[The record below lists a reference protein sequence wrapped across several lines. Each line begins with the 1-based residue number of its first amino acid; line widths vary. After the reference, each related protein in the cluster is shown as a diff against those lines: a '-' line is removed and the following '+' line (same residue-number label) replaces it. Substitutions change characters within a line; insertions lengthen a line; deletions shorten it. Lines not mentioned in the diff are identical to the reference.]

1 MFRILSITVQTS
13 IILILVLAV
22 FNNSFIISFE
32 IKDFIYSVSST
43 YIFIPLLIFF
53 VLIFLLQT
61 FYFKTKFSFS
71 KFIAIKKLQNKEKG
85 YNAFVSGMIALA
97 NKDYKRAILESKKI
111 SNHLDDNPSLA
122 LLLKSEI
129 FKVEKKY
136 DELSVVYENMSK
148 NKHTENLGYRG
159 MMEQYLRA
167 QDYHHAFIYGERL
180 FNNNPFI
187 EKIYDTLVSI
197 IAKTNNWQQLLIISD
212 RAFSKKIID
221 KKVYEENKSIGFF
234 EIAKIKQLSEIEESL
249 KYMQKALK
257 FRKNFPPYI
266 KLYINLLIQNKNYN
280 LAKKSIKKA
289 WNELPHAEYKESILS
304 LAAHLE
310 IEMSELVKYIAGTS
324 YKNEESIIL
333 MVEAFVE
340 SKKWDDARNQIKYLL
355 DVRPKKEVCL
365 LMAKIEEGDS
375 GDVQKINAWTQRA
388 KDGAANNIW
397 ICTISKKSQ
406 QTWSSVSEAGYFNSL
421 EWRQPI
427 MLDSLEIYE
436 GLKINGN

>member
-13 IILILVLAV
+13 IILILVLVV

-111 SNHLDDNPSLA
+111 SNHLDDNPSLV

-289 WNELPHAEYKESILS
+289 WNELPHAEYKESMLS

-310 IEMSELVKYIAGTS
+310 IEMSELVKYIAGAS

-340 SKKWDDARNQIKYLL
+340 SKKWDDARNQIKDLL

>member
-13 IILILVLAV
+13 IILILVLVV

-340 SKKWDDARNQIKYLL
+340 SKKWDDARNQIKDLL

>member
-136 DELSVVYENMSK
+136 DELSVVYEDMSK

-340 SKKWDDARNQIKYLL
+340 SKKWDDARNQIKDLL

-365 LMAKIEEGDS
+365 LMAKIEEGDF

>member
-136 DELSVVYENMSK
+136 DELSVVYEDMSK

-257 FRKNFPPYI
+257 LRKNFPPYI

-333 MVEAFVE
+333 MVEALIE
-340 SKKWDDARNQIKYLL
+340 SKKWDDARNQIKDLL

>member
-136 DELSVVYENMSK
+136 DKLSLVYEDMSK

-159 MMEQYLRA
+159 MMEQYLRV

-249 KYMQKALK
+249 KYMQKTIKL
-257 FRKNFPPYI
+257 RKNFPPYI

-310 IEMSELVKYIAGTS
+310 IEMLELVEYIAGTS

-333 MVEAFVE
+333 MVEALIE
-340 SKKWDDARNQIKYLL
+340 SKKWDDARNQIKDLL

-375 GDVQKINAWTQRA
+375 RDVQKINAWTQRA

>member
-1 MFRILSITVQTS
+1 MFRILSITIQTS

-136 DELSVVYENMSK
+136 DELSAVYENMSK

-257 FRKNFPPYI
+257 LRKNFPPYI

-310 IEMSELVKYIAGTS
+310 IEMSELVKYIAGNS

-340 SKKWDDARNQIKYLL
+340 SKKWDDARNQIKDLL

-375 GDVQKINAWTQRA
+375 SDVQKINAWTQRA

>member
-1 MFRILSITVQTS
+1 MFKILSITVQTS
-13 IILILVLAV
+13 IILILVLVV

-136 DELSVVYENMSK
+136 DELSVVYEDMSK

-257 FRKNFPPYI
+257 LRKNFPPYI

-310 IEMSELVKYIAGTS
+310 IEMLELVKYIAGTS

-333 MVEAFVE
+333 MVEALIE
-340 SKKWDDARNQIKYLL
+340 SKKWDDARNQIKDLL

-375 GDVQKINAWTQRA
+375 SDVQKINAWTQRA

>member
-136 DELSVVYENMSK
+136 DELSVVYEDMSK

-257 FRKNFPPYI
+257 LRKNFPPYI

-310 IEMSELVKYIAGTS
+310 IEMLELVKYIVGAS
-324 YKNEESIIL
+324 YKSEETIIL
-333 MVEAFVE
+333 MVEAFIE
-340 SKKWDDARNQIKYLL
+340 SKKWDDARNQIKDLL

-375 GDVQKINAWTQRA
+375 SDVQKINAWTQRA

>member
-13 IILILVLAV
+13 IILILVLVV

-85 YNAFVSGMIALA
+85 YNAFVSGIIALA

-111 SNHLDDNPSLA
+111 SNHLDDNPSLV

-289 WNELPHAEYKESILS
+289 WNELPHAEYKESMLS

-310 IEMSELVKYIAGTS
+310 IEMSELVKYIAGAS

-340 SKKWDDARNQIKYLL
+340 SKKWDDARNQIKGLL

>member
-1 MFRILSITVQTS
+1 LFRILSITVQTS
-13 IILILVLAV
+13 IILILVLVV

-289 WNELPHAEYKESILS
+289 WNEVPHAEYKESMLS

-310 IEMSELVKYIAGTS
+310 IEMSELVKYIAGAS

-340 SKKWDDARNQIKYLL
+340 SKKWDDARNQIKDLL

>member
-136 DELSVVYENMSK
+136 DELSVVYEDMSK

-257 FRKNFPPYI
+257 LRKNFPPYI

-340 SKKWDDARNQIKYLL
+340 SKKWDDARNQIKDLL

-375 GDVQKINAWTQRA
+375 NDVQKINAWTQRA

>member
-1 MFRILSITVQTS
+1 LFRILSITVQTS
-13 IILILVLAV
+13 IILILVLVV

-85 YNAFVSGMIALA
+85 YNAFVSGIIALA

-111 SNHLDDNPSLA
+111 SNHLDDNPSLV

-289 WNELPHAEYKESILS
+289 WNELPYAEYKESILS

-310 IEMSELVKYIAGTS
+310 IEMSELVKYIAGAS

-340 SKKWDDARNQIKYLL
+340 SKKWDDARNQIKDLL

>member
-85 YNAFVSGMIALA
+85 YNAFVSGIIALA

-111 SNHLDDNPSLA
+111 SNHLDDNPSLV

-289 WNELPHAEYKESILS
+289 WNEVPHAEYKESMLS

-310 IEMSELVKYIAGTS
+310 IEMSELVKYIAGAS

-340 SKKWDDARNQIKYLL
+340 SKKWDDARNQIKDLL

>member
-13 IILILVLAV
+13 IILILVLVV

-85 YNAFVSGMIALA
+85 YNAFVSGIIALA

-111 SNHLDDNPSLA
+111 SNHLDDNPSLV

-159 MMEQYLRA
+159 MMEQYLRS

-310 IEMSELVKYIAGTS
+310 IEMSELVKYIAGAS

-340 SKKWDDARNQIKYLL
+340 SKKWDDARNQIKDLL

>member
-13 IILILVLAV
+13 IILILVLVV

-136 DELSVVYENMSK
+136 DELSVVYEDMSK

-257 FRKNFPPYI
+257 LRKNFPPYI

-340 SKKWDDARNQIKYLL
+340 SKKWDDARNQIKDLL

>member
-136 DELSVVYENMSK
+136 DELSVVYEDMSK

-257 FRKNFPPYI
+257 LRKNFPPYI

-280 LAKKSIKKA
+280 LAKKFIKKA

-304 LAAHLE
+304 LAAHLK

-340 SKKWDDARNQIKYLL
+340 SKKWDDARNQIKDLL

>member
-1 MFRILSITVQTS
+1 MFKILSITVQTS
-13 IILILVLAV
+13 IILILVLVV

-136 DELSVVYENMSK
+136 DELSVVYEDMSK

-257 FRKNFPPYI
+257 LRKNFPPYI

-333 MVEAFVE
+333 MVEALIE
-340 SKKWDDARNQIKYLL
+340 SKKWDDARNQIKDLL

>member
-13 IILILVLAV
+13 IILILVLVV

-85 YNAFVSGMIALA
+85 YNAFVSGIIALA

-111 SNHLDDNPSLA
+111 SNHLDDNPSLV

-289 WNELPHAEYKESILS
+289 WNELPNAEYKESILS

-310 IEMSELVKYIAGTS
+310 IEMLELVKYIAGAS

-340 SKKWDDARNQIKYLL
+340 SKKWDDARNQIKDLL

>member
-1 MFRILSITVQTS
+1 MFRILSITIQTS

-136 DELSVVYENMSK
+136 DELSVVYEDMSK

-249 KYMQKALK
+249 KYMQKAIKL
-257 FRKNFPPYI
+257 RKNFPPYI

-280 LAKKSIKKA
+280 FAKKSIKKA

-310 IEMSELVKYIAGTS
+310 IEMLELVKYIAGTS

-340 SKKWDDARNQIKYLL
+340 SKKWDDARNQIKDLL

-375 GDVQKINAWTQRA
+375 SDVQKINAWTQRA

>member
-1 MFRILSITVQTS
+1 MFKILSITVQIS
-13 IILILVLAV
+13 IILILVLVV

-61 FYFKTKFSFS
+61 FYFKAKFSFS
-71 KFIAIKKLQNKEKG
+71 KFMAIKKLQNKEKG

-111 SNHLDDNPSLA
+111 SNHLDDSPSLA

-187 EKIYDTLVSI
+187 EKIYDTLISI

-212 RAFSKKIID
+212 RAYSKKIID

-257 FRKNFPPYI
+257 LRKNFPPYI
-266 KLYINLLIQNKNYN
+266 KLYISLLIQNKNYN
-280 LAKKSIKKA
+280 LAKKFIKKV

-310 IEMSELVKYIAGTS
+310 IEMLELVKYIAGAS
-324 YKNEESIIL
+324 YKSEETTIL
-333 MVEAFVE
+333 MVEAFIE
-340 SKKWDDARNQIKYLL
+340 SKKWDDARNQIKDLL

>member
-1 MFRILSITVQTS
+1 MFKILSITVQTS
-13 IILILVLAV
+13 IILILVLVV

-85 YNAFVSGMIALA
+85 YNAFVSGIIALA

-111 SNHLDDNPSLA
+111 SNHLDDNPSLV

-310 IEMSELVKYIAGTS
+310 IEMSELVKYIAGAS

-333 MVEAFVE
+333 MVETFVE
-340 SKKWDDARNQIKYLL
+340 SKKWDDARNQIKDLL

>member
-85 YNAFVSGMIALA
+85 YNAFVSGMLALA

-310 IEMSELVKYIAGTS
+310 IEMLELVEYIAGTS

-333 MVEAFVE
+333 MVEALIE
-340 SKKWDDARNQIKYLL
+340 RKKWDDARNQIKDLL

-375 GDVQKINAWTQRA
+375 SDVQKINAWTQRA

>member
-13 IILILVLAV
+13 IILILVLVV

-85 YNAFVSGMIALA
+85 YNAFVSGIIALA

-289 WNELPHAEYKESILS
+289 WNELPNAEYKESILS

-340 SKKWDDARNQIKYLL
+340 SKKWDDARNQIKDLL

>member
-1 MFRILSITVQTS
+1 LFRILSITVQTS

-136 DELSVVYENMSK
+136 DELSLVYEDMSK

-159 MMEQYLRA
+159 MMEQYLRV

-249 KYMQKALK
+249 KYMQKAIKL
-257 FRKNFPPYI
+257 RKNFPPYI

-340 SKKWDDARNQIKYLL
+340 SKKWDDARNQIKDLL

>member
-13 IILILVLAV
+13 IILILVLVV

-289 WNELPHAEYKESILS
+289 WNELPNAEYKESILS

-340 SKKWDDARNQIKYLL
+340 SKKWDDARNQIKDLL

>member
-1 MFRILSITVQTS
+1 LFRILSITVQTS

-71 KFIAIKKLQNKEKG
+71 KFIAIKKLQNKERG

-136 DELSVVYENMSK
+136 DELSLVYEDMSK

-249 KYMQKALK
+249 KYMQKAIKL
-257 FRKNFPPYI
+257 RKNFPPYI

-310 IEMSELVKYIAGTS
+310 IEMLELVEYIAGTS

-333 MVEAFVE
+333 MVEALIE
-340 SKKWDDARNQIKYLL
+340 SKKWDDARNQIKDLL

-375 GDVQKINAWTQRA
+375 SDVQKINAWTQRA

>member
-1 MFRILSITVQTS
+1 MFKILSITVQTS
-13 IILILVLAV
+13 IILILVLVV

-136 DELSVVYENMSK
+136 DELSLVYEDMSK

-310 IEMSELVKYIAGTS
+310 IEMLELVEYIAGTS

-333 MVEAFVE
+333 MVEALIE
-340 SKKWDDARNQIKYLL
+340 SKKWDDARNQIKDLL

>member
-1 MFRILSITVQTS
+1 LFRILSITVQTS
-13 IILILVLAV
+13 IILILVLVV

-85 YNAFVSGMIALA
+85 YNAFVSGIIALA

-111 SNHLDDNPSLA
+111 SNHLDDNPSLV

-289 WNELPHAEYKESILS
+289 WNELPHAEYKESMLS

-310 IEMSELVKYIAGTS
+310 IEMSELVKYIAGAS

-340 SKKWDDARNQIKYLL
+340 SKKWDDARNQIKDLL

>member
-1 MFRILSITVQTS
+1 MFKILSITVQTS
-13 IILILVLAV
+13 IILILVLVV

-257 FRKNFPPYI
+257 LRKNFPPYI

-340 SKKWDDARNQIKYLL
+340 SKKWDDARNQIKDLL

-375 GDVQKINAWTQRA
+375 SDVQKINAWTQRA

>member
-136 DELSVVYENMSK
+136 DELSLVYEDMSK

-159 MMEQYLRA
+159 MMEQYLRV

-221 KKVYEENKSIGFF
+221 KKIYEENKSIGFF

-249 KYMQKALK
+249 KYMQKAIKL
-257 FRKNFPPYI
+257 RKNFPPYI

-310 IEMSELVKYIAGTS
+310 IEMLELVEYIAGTS

-333 MVEAFVE
+333 MVEALIE
-340 SKKWDDARNQIKYLL
+340 SKKWDDARNQIKNLL

-375 GDVQKINAWTQRA
+375 SDVQKINAWTQRA

-397 ICTISKKSQ
+397 ICTISKK
-406 QTWSSVSEAGYFNSL
+406 EHN
-421 EWRQPI
+421 RH
-427 MLDSLEIYE
+427 
-436 GLKINGN
+436 GLLFLKQGILILLNGDNL

>member
-13 IILILVLAV
+13 IILIIVLVV

-257 FRKNFPPYI
+257 LRKNFPPYI

-280 LAKKSIKKA
+280 LAKKFIKKA

-310 IEMSELVKYIAGTS
+310 IEMLELVKYIAGTS

-333 MVEAFVE
+333 MVEAFIE
-340 SKKWDDARNQIKYLL
+340 SKKWDDARNQIKDLL

-375 GDVQKINAWTQRA
+375 GDVQKINAWTQRS

>member
-22 FNNSFIISFE
+22 FNNSFILSFE

-136 DELSVVYENMSK
+136 DELSVVYEDMSK

-159 MMEQYLRA
+159 MMEQYLRV

-333 MVEAFVE
+333 MVEALIE
-340 SKKWDDARNQIKYLL
+340 SKKWDDARNQIKNLL

-375 GDVQKINAWTQRA
+375 SDVQKINAWTQRA

>member
-1 MFRILSITVQTS
+1 MFKILSLTVQTS
-13 IILILVLAV
+13 IILIVVLVI
-22 FNNSFIISFE
+22 FNNSFIISFA

-43 YIFIPLLIFF
+43 YIFIFLLIFF
-53 VLIFLLQT
+53 VVIFLLQT
-61 FYFKTKFSFS
+61 FYFKTKFGFS
-71 KFIAIKKLQNKEKG
+71 KFRVLKKIQNKEKG

-129 FKVEKKY
+129 LKVEKKY
-136 DELSVVYENMSK
+136 DELSVVYESMSK

-187 EKIYDTLVSI
+187 EKIYDTLVGI
-197 IAKTNNWQQLLIISD
+197 IAKTNNWQQLLIITD

-221 KKVYEENKSIGFF
+221 KKAYEENKSIGFF

-249 KYMQKALK
+249 QYMQKALK
-257 FRKNFPPYI
+257 LRKNFPPYVR
-266 KLYINLLIQNKNYN
+266 LYIDLLIQHKNYK
-280 LAKKSIKKA
+280 LAKKFIKKA
-289 WNELPHAEYKESILS
+289 WNDHPHTEYRESILS

-310 IEMSELVKYIAGTS
+310 IEMLELVKYITDAS
-324 YKNEESIIL
+324 YKSEESIKL
-333 MVEAFVE
+333 MVEAFIE
-340 SKKWDDARNQIKYLL
+340 SKKWDNARNHIKDLL
-355 DVRPKKEVCL
+355 DVRPTKEVCL

-375 GDVQKINAWTQRA
+375 GDVQKINAWIQRA
-388 KDGAANNIW
+388 KNGAVNNIW

-406 QTWSSVSEAGYFNSL
+406 RTWSSISEGGYFNSL

-427 MLDSLEIYE
+427 MLESLEIYE
-436 GLKINGN
+436 GLTK

>member
-136 DELSVVYENMSK
+136 DELSVVYEDMSK

-333 MVEAFVE
+333 MVEALIE
-340 SKKWDDARNQIKYLL
+340 SKKWDDARNQIKDLL

>member
-13 IILILVLAV
+13 IILILVLVV

-136 DELSVVYENMSK
+136 DELSVVYEDMSK

-249 KYMQKALK
+249 KYMQKAIKL
-257 FRKNFPPYI
+257 RKNFPPYI

-310 IEMSELVKYIAGTS
+310 IEMLELVEYIAGTS

-340 SKKWDDARNQIKYLL
+340 SKKWDDARNQIKDLL

>member
-136 DELSVVYENMSK
+136 DELSLVYEDMSK

-310 IEMSELVKYIAGTS
+310 IEMLELVEYIAGTS

-340 SKKWDDARNQIKYLL
+340 SKKWDDARNQIKDLL

>member
-136 DELSVVYENMSK
+136 DELSVVYEDMSK

-159 MMEQYLRA
+159 MMEQYLRV

-310 IEMSELVKYIAGTS
+310 IEMLELVEYIAGTS

-333 MVEAFVE
+333 MVEALIE
-340 SKKWDDARNQIKYLL
+340 SKKWDDARNQIKDLL

>member
-1 MFRILSITVQTS
+1 MFKILSITVQTS

-136 DELSVVYENMSK
+136 DELSLVYEDMSK

-280 LAKKSIKKA
+280 FAKKSIKKA

-310 IEMSELVKYIAGTS
+310 IEMLELVEYIAGTS

-333 MVEAFVE
+333 MVEALIE
-340 SKKWDDARNQIKYLL
+340 SKKWDDARNQIKNLL

-375 GDVQKINAWTQRA
+375 SDVQKINAWTQRA